1 MGRLKR
7 CLALLLV
14 CTLFAGCLSGCGKGE
29 DKEKDKT
36 TQETNNPGEENSGGK
51 TDSSGDKTD
60 FSGGETDGSGGKTDS
75 SGGKTDSSGGKT
87 DNSGDGSGAGTVLP
101 LGMDYIL
108 GSNLAAGVDFGEI
121 TVVYGTENAKPQY
134 FADMEAELP
143 QEFFVASAGSVGG
156 DGAGSGASGDGSG
169 SGAGGGTGGSG
180 EAVEA
185 EFFINDLYTS
195 MNYWWGVIF
204 EEMEGMTDAEK
215 AEHLI
220 SYSAAMLTCQTEGK
234 VTAEAL
240 EKGLAVVSMYPHPVL
255 LNNYGTMLMYAEEYD
270 LALDVFEIVHD
281 QTGDLAIVLTNI
293 ASCYYEKGDIVNAK
307 KCCEEALVEKQGFGP
322 ALQLLCSISLE
333 EGEPLKALEYMF
345 RSAETYW
352 NPVSA
357 DHFTKAM
364 IFLEEE
370 QARTGIH
377 PFEEYPHLYD
387 LVVTA
392 LKAGSDKTFTGKTK
406 AMSYVAVGN
415 LEAAEDYLVESAD
428 AAHDKYY
435 DTVIDTIPDKWGD
448 KILPYQATMVSG
460 ELTNAMFELQGWD
473 KDMDL
478 SAASQLYCFEILM
491 DYYEY
496 QFRKRENKTHTIT
509 DKAGNYLNPYTPVF
523 SLWDQIDGIEEAWK
537 KASEV
542 RGEEYYADYLELGM
556 EWEEIWEAHKKSQRH
571 ADGSKD
577 NPYNK
582 CNDCYRLEAQQNVDF
597 CELGYEHELDQR
609 DMRLQYLGR
618 MYAADDAYW
627 SGHIKP
633 YAEAFYKEM
642 TMLLQYIPDETIQ
655 GYCSDVVEAEMYYYG
670 TTVPYMWAADRADG
684 LELARYMLDHYIEE
698 LGIADQRLEKER
710 HVLKLEIDA
719 MGLKPYQ
726 DTDVWGKKAEYDLV
740 LTDLLY
746 EKTQDGQEII
756 GLKGPFTGVE
766 YKFNLT
772 KFEGSI
778 VGGYNGNAMVPMTDI
793 KDGLAGVYGE
803 FYRNMPYLPK
813 KFADSIG
820 LTPDNVEKAE
830 KTVEE
835 FIKGPVNWGAKQIVN
850 KQKEK
855 ISGFIPTTRE
865 QSSKVYSE
873 ITDSQ
878 GRVLQRKIIDRTS
891 LKGEVELG
899 EGEGAHKIGAGYTKT
914 ITRMGCAVK
923 TQRQIDMS
931 FLGMKLQYTK

>member
-1 MGRLKR
+1 MSRMKR
-7 CLALLLV
+7 GLALLLV
-14 CTLFAGCLSGCGKGE
+14 CTLFVGCLSGCGKS
-29 DKEKDKT
+29 DKEKEKET
-36 TQETNNPGEENSGGK
+36 TVQETNNPGQESSGGK
-51 TDSSGDKTD
+51 TDS
-60 FSGGETDGSGGKTDS
+60 SGGKTDS

-87 DNSGDGSGAGTVLP
+87 DNSGGKNDGSGDGSGEGTVLP

-143 QEFFVASAGSVGG
+143 REFFVASAGGAGG
-156 DGAGSGASGDGSG
+156 DGSGGASGDGSG
-169 SGAGGGTGGSG
+169 SGTGDGAGGSG
-180 EAVEA
+180 ETVEA

-204 EEMEGMTDAEK
+204 EEMEGMTDEEK

-220 SYSAAMLTCQTEGK
+220 AYSAAMLTCQTEGE

-255 LNNYGTMLMYAEEYD
+255 LNNYGTMLMYVEEYD
-270 LALDVFEIVHD
+270 LALDVFEIVYD

-293 ASCYYEKGDIVNAK
+293 ASCYYEKGDIINAK
-307 KCCEEALVEKQGFGP
+307 KCCEEALVEQQGFGP
-322 ALQLLCSISLE
+322 ALQLLGSIALE
-333 EGEPLKALEYMF
+333 EGEPLKALEYIF

-357 DHFTKAM
+357 DHFTKARV
-364 IFLEEE
+364 FLAEE

-377 PFEEYPHLYD
+377 PFEEYPHLYE

-406 AMSYVAVGN
+406 TMSYVSVGN
-415 LEAAEDYLVESAD
+415 LEAAEEFLVESAE
-428 AAHDKYY
+428 ATHDKYY
-435 DTVIDTIPDKWGD
+435 DTVVETIPDKWDD
-448 KILPYQATMVSG
+448 KILPYQTTMVSG
-460 ELTNAMFELQGWD
+460 ELTNAMFEMQGWD

-496 QFRKRENKTHTIT
+496 QLYKRENKTHTIT
-509 DKAGNYLNPYTPVF
+509 DEAGNYLNPYVPVL
-523 SLWDQIDGIEEAWK
+523 SLWDEIEGIDEEWE
-537 KASEV
+537 KASEM
-542 RGEEYYADYLELGM
+542 REEEYTEDYLELGM
-556 EWEEIWEAHKKSQRH
+556 EWEEIWDAHKDSQRH
-571 ADGSKD
+571 ANGSKD
-577 NPYNK
+577 DPYNK
-582 CNDCYRLEAQQNVDF
+582 CNDCYLLEAEQYVDF

-609 DMRLQYLGR
+609 ELRLLYLR
-618 MYAADDAYW
+618 QMYAADDAYW

-633 YAEAFYKEM
+633 YAEEFYKEM

-655 GYCSDVVEAEMYYYG
+655 GYCSEVVEAEMYYYG
-670 TTVPYMWAADRADG
+670 TTLPYAWAAERADG
-684 LELARYMLDHYIEE
+684 LELARSMLDYYIAE

-710 HVLKLEIDA
+710 HVLQLEIDA

-726 DTDVWGKKAEYDLV
+726 DTDVWGKKAEYDLII
-740 LTDLLY
+740 TDLLL

-772 KFEGSI
+772 KFEGSV
-778 VGGYNGNAMVPMTDI
+778 VGGYSGNAMVPMTDI
-793 KDGLAGVYGE
+793 KDGLAGEYGE

-813 KFADSIG
+813 KFADTFG
-820 LTPDNVEKAE
+820 LTPDNVEKVE
-830 KTVEE
+830 KTVKE
-835 FIKGPVNWGAKQIVN
+835 FINGPVDWGAKQLVN
-850 KQKEK
+850 KGKEK
-855 ISGFIPTTRE
+855 ATGFIPTTRE
-865 QSSKVYSE
+865 ESTKVYSE
-873 ITDSQ
+873 ITDPQ
-878 GRVLQRKIIDRTS
+878 GRVLQRRIINRSS
-891 LKGEVELG
+891 LKGEVEIG
-899 EGEGAHKIGAGYTKT
+899 DGEGAKKIGAGYTKT
-914 ITRMGCAVK
+914 VTRMGCAVK
-923 TQRQIDMS
+923 TQRQID
-931 FLGMKLQYTK
+931 LGFGALKLQYTK